1 MQNFQDV
8 FEKSKRSFI
17 SEFSIWMTV
26 PLTIKT
32 YKFDS
37 SFFFLIILLCLKKLR
52 QISMFLILILVMESQ
67 LAIRKIFLAKVTPK
81 ISQEMF

>member
-8 FEKSKRSFI
+8 FEKSKRPFI

-37 SFFFLIILLCLKKLR
+37 SFFFPHYFALFEEIETNLDVSNFNLGDGVSIGY
-52 QISMFLILILVMESQ
+52 
-67 LAIRKIFLAKVTPK
+67 
-81 ISQEMF
+81 